1 MSMDNLYTFTE
12 RLLVEN
18 NEQPEIDRILGILDK
33 VFDKKHGT
41 DYPDR
46 DKDLAFYRDEIIK
59 YAEEVGFTRSS
70 QNQQFAANSAFQY
83 LSNSA
88 NINKFVREQTN
99 APTQDPVED
108 TPEDIVPKKWPTY
121 EEFRKKYYKQ
131 TVDLGWPK
139 NIAYPDVQKDTS
151 ASTGI
156 VYPWNPLTKSSHVF
170 NGRGKGLASF
180 KNYTKKI
187 KDYLYTKF
195 EKDTTGLKRLAQ
207 KVDSI
212 LDVESQ
218 FLKKK
223 PLGIAAQIG
232 LAIFRGLGATDR
244 DEAMFKWISKKFMG
258 MTVFEYQKYILDEMI
273 AKLSINEKTSENLRN
288 MIVSIHEY
296 CKKKID
302 GNYNVEKVLTDY
314 SKRAA
319 KSYFNVTSKQQP
331 SVMVYDAFVIVLET
345 LGTSLASGSYKS
357 TTGRKAI
364 GNFTEDELKKFI
376 KEIKDIP
383 RNDKPNEKFNAYM
396 ERAKDKGVVEF
407 ITVDKN
413 AKGEVLGEYSIEIKY
428 FTKGCRVSVIYS
440 SEEVD

>member
-1 MSMDNLYTFTE
+1 MDNLYTFTE
-12 RLLVEN
+12 RLLIEN
-18 NEQPEIDRILGILDK
+18 NEQPEIDRILGLLDK

-59 YAEEVGFTRSS
+59 YAEEVGYNRTS
-70 QNQQFAANSAFQY
+70 QNQQFAANSAVQY
-83 LSNSA
+83 LSNSG
-88 NINKFVREQTN
+88 NINKFVREQSN

-108 TPEDIVPKKWPTY
+108 PAEDIVPKKWPTY

-156 VYPWNPLTKSSHVF
+156 VYPWNSLTRSSHVF
-170 NGRGKGLASF
+170 NNRGKGLASF
-180 KNYTKKI
+180 KNYTIKI

-195 EKDTTGLKRLAQ
+195 EKNIAGLERLAK

-223 PLGIAAQIG
+223 PLGIASQIG

-244 DEAMFKWISKKFMG
+244 DEAMFKWISKKFTG
-258 MTVFEYQKYILDEMI
+258 MTIFEYQKMILDEMI

-288 MIVSIHEY
+288 MIVSIHDY

-302 GNYNVEKVLTDY
+302 GNYIIDQVKTEYN
-314 SKRAA
+314 KRVVKAYFDV
-319 KSYFNVTSKQQP
+319 KSRGQTGVK
-331 SVMVYDAFVIVLET
+331 VYDSFVVVLET
-345 LGTSLASGSYKS
+345 LGKALASGAYKS
-357 TTGRKAI
+357 TTGRKAV
-364 GNFTEDELKKFI
+364 GNYTEEELKKFI
-376 KEIKDIP
+376 EDIKKLSSQ
-383 RNDKPNEKFNAYM
+383 DKPNEKFNGLL
-396 ERAKDKGVVEF
+396 ENSKDKGVIEF
-407 ITVDKN
+407 TTEDKDN
-413 AKGEVLGEYSIEIKY
+413 RGNVTGEYSIEIKY
-428 FTKGCRVSVIYS
+428 FTKGCRVSVNYS
-440 SEEVD
+440 SNMGD